1 MNGLFPAVCHLWE
14 RISVENIWSS
24 CVKIL
29 CDHVRYCHLIYCLD
43 KIFTFKPFLGFHI
56 FECKH
61 KCVTGISF
69 LVAYDL
75 SQLSYTSSD
84 VPGWISHFCDIPLL
98 HMRYC
103 SYSLLWSPF
112 KNTLLDQGP
121 HFGLWRTGL
130 GYSNPLCHK
139 LGNGSY

>member
-1 MNGLFPAVCHLWE
+1 MKTLW
-14 RISVENIWSS
+14 
-24 CVKIL
+24 
-29 CDHVRYCHLIYCLD
+29 DHVRYCHLIYCLD
-43 KIFTFKPFLGFHI
+43 KIFTFKPFSVFHI

-61 KCVTGISF
+61 KYVTGISF

-103 SYSLLWSPF
+103 SYSLLWSLSRTPCWTKDPILRFGGLVWPIATLPVTSWGMALISGPCYVSLRKPF
-112 KNTLLDQGP
+112 ET
-121 HFGLWRTGL
+121 
-130 GYSNPLCHK
+130 
-139 LGNGSY
+139 